1 MNVFQKLWYRTYQK
15 TIYAVSPFL
24 NWRQPQLLKFDRG
37 IADLPK
43 FIKDK
48 GYDSVLL
55 VTDPMLMQLKMPQP
69 IIDNCGEVGLRCAIF
84 SDVCP
89 NPTIDIVEQA
99 LQMYKDEK
107 CQCIIALGGGS
118 SMDCA
123 KAVGARVARPNK
135 SIPQMKGILKVGKKL
150 PMLVAIPTTA
160 GTGSETTL
168 AAVITNS
175 QTHEK
180 YAINDHAL
188 IPEYALLDPTLTT
201 GLPKKITST
210 TGMDALTHAVE
221 AYIGKGNTKG
231 TKDMAEKA
239 VKLIFDN
246 LVTAYNDGGN
256 LQAREN
262 MLVGA
267 YYAGAAFTR
276 AYVGYVHAM
285 AHTMGGF
292 YHTPHGLANSVIL
305 PHVLDWFGSSI
316 YKKLAKLADIV
327 GIDGD
332 SDEVKAKKFIQAIK
346 DMNKAMDIPE
356 KIEGV
361 VEEKDLP
368 TMVDRAYSEA
378 HPLYPVPKFM
388 SKKDLEDMFRQVC
401 PPKSAD
407 DGEEAK

>member
-1 MNVFQKLWYRTYQK
+1 MNVFQKLWYRTYQT

-69 IIDNCGEVGLRCAIF
+69 IIDNCGEVGLHCALF

-123 KAVGARVARPNK
+123 KAVGARVARPKK

-327 GIDGD
+327 GIDGG
-332 SDEVKAKKFIQAIK
+332 SDDVKAKKFIQAIK